1 VAKKIKL
8 TRPELKRYRD
18 ALARYER
25 YLPMLK
31 LKQQRLQVTLREVAR
46 EREEAQRARDEVDAT
61 LRRYETVTADRA
73 GIPLGQWSKPSD
85 VRVDRKNIAGVEVP
99 VFQDVAFPEARYSLF
114 GTPAWVDRTLLDMRE
129 RSRRSAAVDVLSE
142 QERLL
147 RHELNRIIQRVNLFE
162 KIMIPHARE
171 AIRRIRIKLGDEMT
185 AAVGRAKIA
194 KDKLAA
200 TMDTQPG
207 TADTIGPVEGHENGD
222 TAAEEDDA

>member
-18 ALARYER
+18 ALSRYER

-46 EREEAQRARDEVDAT
+46 KRREAEQARDEVEAS
-61 LRRYETVTADRA
+61 LRRYRSVTADRA
-73 GIPLGQWSKPSD
+73 GVPLQDWSKPSD
-85 VRVDRKNIAGVEVP
+85 VRVGKKNIAGVEVP
-99 VFQDVAFPEARYSLF
+99 VFEDVAFPEARYSLF
-114 GTPAWVDRTLLDMRE
+114 ATPAWVDQTLADMRE
-129 RSRRSAAVDVLSE
+129 RSRREAAVTVLGE
-142 QERLL
+142 QETLL
-147 RHELNRIIQRVNLFE
+147 RRELTRIIQRVNLFE

-171 AIRRIRIKLGDEMT
+171 AIRKIRIKLGDEMT

-200 TMDTQPG
+200 TMDVEPG
-207 TADTIGPVEGHENGD
+207 ESHSIPAPEP
-222 TAAEEDDA
+222 EEEAS